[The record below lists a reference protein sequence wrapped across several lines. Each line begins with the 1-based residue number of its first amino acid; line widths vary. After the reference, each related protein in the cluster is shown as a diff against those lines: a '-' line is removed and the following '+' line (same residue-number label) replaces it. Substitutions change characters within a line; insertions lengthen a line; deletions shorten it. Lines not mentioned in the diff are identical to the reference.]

1 MSNASD
7 NESPSQ
13 KSQPG
18 TDEKV
23 FDWKVPALIGVLLL
37 SVVVL
42 VETGILK
49 WDWIGI
55 SANQEISRVEEHT
68 PPIDKDKVSKYTVT
82 TKEIPAKSLW
92 DWLGLLGVPL
102 VLAGLGYWFQ
112 DKEKDREDKRQE
124 QLKKNAKQNRDK
136 DLQIA
141 DDKQKDETLKNYF
154 DSMKELLLEKG
165 LKRSSQEGDEVRNI
179 ARILTLTVFRQLDAE
194 RNRLVTRFLQ
204 ESGLIAYGKDK
215 SLPVLDLKG
224 AMLGSVRMPNSY
236 RERPVD
242 LDFADFTGAN
252 LTGADFTIANL
263 TGVLLSGANLTGA
276 DFIAAHLPV
285 ANLSHADLSHA
296 DLTGADLQGATLTD
310 ANLTSVR
317 FRTADLRFANL
328 SGAILLDVDLS
339 EAKSLTEI
347 QLEGKEGE
355 KPPLLC
361 RVKLPEEFTDK
372 DKFKDRDCEKLPEV
386 LRERYP
392 ERFKNL
398 EEAQAY
404 VDIVCT
410 AALLVSVWKRGLY

>member
-252 LTGADFTIANL
+252 LTGADF
-263 TGVLLSGANLTGA
+263 
-276 DFIAAHLPV
+276 IAAHLPV